1 MPVDRSL
8 KRKGMTSV
16 AAITRKPRPKASGT
30 RAGILE
36 DWREGTGK
44 AGKSSGAP
52 GNTLRDGR

>member
-1 MPVDRSL
+1 MPVNRNM
-8 KRKGMTSV
+8 KHKGMNSV

-30 RAGILE
+30 RAVILE

-44 AGKSSGAP
+44 AGKSSGAV

>member
-16 AAITRKPRPKASGT
+16 AAITRKPRPKAPGT